1 MSIEIVTGP
10 GAFHLYSISTP
21 LTLAIFSLKVTSKY
35 WCPSKR
41 CHWIEGWYFLTPFSS
56 ANYGDEKR
64 FVKRITSSKNEN
76 HSKTNPRFCSQESI
90 IDPDLAIN

>member
-1 MSIEIVTGP
+1 MV
-10 GAFHLYSISTP
+10 
-21 LTLAIFSLKVTSKY
+21 
-35 WCPSKR
+35 
-41 CHWIEGWYFLTPFSS
+41 LTPFSS